1 MSVLFIYGYKNHQ
14 IVTIILSGES
24 TTPQYQTIN
33 HFNTDIRAHVREL
46 DPHLHD

>member
-14 IVTIILSGES
+14 IVTIILSSES

-33 HFNTDIRAHVREL
+33 HFNIEIRAHVGEL
-46 DPHLHD
+46 DPQLCE